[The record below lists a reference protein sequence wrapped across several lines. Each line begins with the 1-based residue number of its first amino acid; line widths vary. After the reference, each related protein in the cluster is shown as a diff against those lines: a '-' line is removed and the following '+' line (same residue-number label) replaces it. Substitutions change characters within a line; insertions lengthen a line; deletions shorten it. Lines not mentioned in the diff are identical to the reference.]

1 MALSFTTPSY
11 SPARTHWQ
19 NSFYYLDISDA
30 PVHPNSTAA
39 LATTKAYHQGF
50 GRNWIQFNPY
60 TTANWNT
67 TIFEFFGFYPAPS
80 GNYSEYQASYFVDT
94 YPYPTAYSTSTWNLS
109 AGGGTSNGTVH
120 GWFPDLRAEN
130 ARGDGVGGF
139 YLNYLNGDRHTIMWA
154 EENNQ
159 LVESTGYTK
168 VSNNPYAENVV
179 TYDLNSYT
187 LPVNG
192 ATMCGVVAAR
202 IPFSPFL
209 FNYNDLVAC
218 GSTGDLGHMVGWIAR
233 DYSNTHQWPARDTDG
248 LQTNGGLWAGSVI
261 RLRPDFPLNSL
272 PNDPMRAFARTL
284 QKYGA
289 LLYDKNFNNAVFG
302 VPSDSNWP
310 TGFGSGVQ
318 SFTYDDFQV
327 VDMSGFQV
335 AANSI
340 EVNTGTSYSTGALD
354 QLAARLTALE
364 SLQ

>member
-39 LATTKAYHQGF
+39 LATTKAFHQGF
-50 GRNWIQFNPY
+50 GRNWIEFNPY
-60 TTANWNT
+60 TTTNWDDL
-67 TIFEFFGFYPAPS
+67 IFEFFGFLPEPQ
-80 GNYSEYQASYFVDT
+80 GMFTQFPASYFIDT
-94 YPYPTAYSTSTWNLS
+94 YPYPASFSTSTWILTPTGS
-109 AGGGTSNGTVH
+109 LSNGTTH
-120 GWFPDLRAEN
+120 GWFADLRAEN
-130 ARGDGVGGF
+130 ARRDSSGKF
-139 YLNYLNGDRHTIMWA
+139 CLNYLTGDRHTIMWA
-154 EENNQ
+154 EQDNK
-159 LVESTGYTK
+159 LVESTGYT
-168 VSNNPYAENVV
+168 VVNNAPRAENVV

-192 ATMCGVVAAR
+192 SNVCGVIAAR
-202 IPFSPFL
+202 IPLAPML

-218 GSTGDLGHMVGWIAR
+218 GSNGDLGHMVGWVAR
-233 DYSNTHQWPARDTDG
+233 DYYSAYEWPARDEDG
-248 LQTNGGLWAGSVI
+248 EQTNGGLWAGSVI

-310 TGFGSGVQ
+310 TGFGGGVQ

-364 SLQ
+364 SL